1 MEKIDLD
8 LKLGIGFCITW
19 LILPNYKEIKSVK
32 ANFKLTMQA
41 TLKLGKAVIV
51 KGTVI
56 QLKKHW

>member
-8 LKLGIGFCITW
+8 LKLGIGFCITL

-32 ANFKLTMQA
+32 ANFKLTTQA
-41 TLKLGKAVIV
+41 TLKLGKTVIV

-56 QLKKHW
+56 QLKKH